1 MKYFKT
7 RHEKNS
13 ARLTAL
19 IAVILLLLLFVVG
32 TKYMDPPEE
41 YGVAVNFGNS
51 DFGKGNSAK
60 LFLKSLLNQDIW
72 QLNHQKQFRDI

>member
-41 YGVAVNFGNS
+41 YGVAGNGGNS
-51 DFGKGNSAK
+51 ELFRGKLQPSK
-60 LFLKSLLNQDIW
+60 P
-72 QLNHQKQFRDI
+72 